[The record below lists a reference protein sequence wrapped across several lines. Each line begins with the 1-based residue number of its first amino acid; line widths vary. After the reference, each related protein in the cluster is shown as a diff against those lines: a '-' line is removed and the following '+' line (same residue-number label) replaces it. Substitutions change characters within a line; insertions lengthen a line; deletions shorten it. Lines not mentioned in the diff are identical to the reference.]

1 MSLFRPPAM
10 RLMKNPILLSLTL
23 CAIAPLAAVAADR
36 RDAPDDPSRL
46 DPAALLR
53 EATDRAAR
61 VDDPSSLLQGIAW
74 AAPQLKKGEALRV
87 LEGVEKVY
95 EQKVPHAARH
105 SQWAALAVVVAPLDS
120 AARDRYLR
128 RAVVE
133 ADAALANEKLWRP
146 RTVPPGA
153 IPFQPPEEQAAQE
166 RQLLVFDR
174 DLWAALLEAD
184 ENKRAQRLIDLLH
197 RTEKAGYFGSCER
210 TPYQY
215 RHLTQWAR
223 LDPSTFLA
231 VAPREVPESELA
243 PLATYVASDL
253 TNRYGFNDSAKRL
266 IEWAAGKHEMRPH
279 ERELLREYEL
289 RGYWDEAWAL
299 EPGEARTARLETVIY
314 NRAIYA
320 GPSRAGDVAYRWA
333 SEVAD
338 PALRERLQRAAET
351 GGNVSYLAR
360 GVEPVITEEER
371 ERRWQERRAICDPKV
386 IRILDHP
393 HDVSWLAEAP
403 YTREAMLAEAALL
416 TWQKNEKWEPVQT
429 ILDAI
434 PTQEERD
441 AVLLALARQ
450 GRPPAAEALRRI
462 VDDYRWTVAATDAA
476 EAVAS
481 RRRSG
486 ER

>member
-1 MSLFRPPAM
+1 MT
-10 RLMKNPILLSLTL
+10 LMKNPILLILAL
-23 CAIAPLAAVAADR
+23 CAIAPLTASAADR
-36 RDAPDDPSRL
+36 RDAPEDPSRL

-61 VDDPSSLLQGIAW
+61 VDGPWSLLQGIAW
-74 AAPQLKKGEALRV
+74 AAPSLEKGEALRV
-87 LEGVEKVY
+87 LKGVEKVY

-105 SQWAALAVVVAPLDS
+105 SQWAALAVVVAPLDT

-133 ADAALANEKLWRP
+133 ADAALTNEKLWRP
-146 RTVPPGA
+146 RTVPPGS
-153 IPFQPPEEQAAQE
+153 IPYWPPEEQAAEE

-197 RTEKAGYFGSCER
+197 QTQKAGLFGGDDLTS
-210 TPYQY
+210 YQHW
-215 RHLTQWAR
+215 HLRRWAQ

-231 VAPREVPESELA
+231 VAPREVPASELA

-253 TNRYGFNDSAKRL
+253 TNRYGYNDSAKRL

-338 PALRERLQRAAET
+338 PTLRERLQRAAET
-351 GGNVSYLAR
+351 GGNVSNTAR
-360 GVEPVITEEER
+360 GVEPAITQEER
-371 ERRWQERRAICDPKV
+371 KRQWQERRANYDPQV

-393 HDVSWLAEAP
+393 HDVSWLTDKP
-403 YTREAMLAEAALL
+403 YSRVQMLAQAAALA
-416 TWQKNEKWEPVQT
+416 WQENQEWGPVQS

-434 PTQEERD
+434 PTVEERD
-441 AVLLALARQ
+441 AVLFELAKQ
-450 GRPPAAEALRRI
+450 GQPPAAEAFRHIASDRL
-462 VDDYRWTVAATDAA
+462 WSAAASSAA

-481 RRRSG
+481 GRRSG